1 MQKNNWYQVKN
12 SDEIITPGLLVY
24 PDRIKKNIESMISLS
39 GSPNRLIPH
48 VKTYKMKEIVKFQM
62 SYGINEFKCATL
74 GEMHM
79 LISCEVKHILIAI
92 QPTKEKI
99 IRILEAQKKYRDII
113 FSTLVDNNFS
123 LYLFSKLAAEQN
135 EKLNLWVILTMG

>member
-24 PDRIKKNIESMISLS
+24 PDRIKQNIESMISLS

-99 IRILEAQKKYRDII
+99 IKILEAQKKTRSRFRHEAD
-113 FSTLVDNNFS
+113 
-123 LYLFSKLAAEQN
+123 
-135 EKLNLWVILTMG
+135 

>member
-48 VKTYKMKEIVKFQM
+48 VKTYKMKEIVKF
-62 SYGINEFKCATL
+62 G
-74 GEMHM
+74 H
-79 LISCEVKHILIAI
+79 
-92 QPTKEKI
+92 P
-99 IRILEAQKKYRDII
+99 
-113 FSTLVDNNFS
+113 S
-123 LYLFSKLAAEQN
+123 L
-135 EKLNLWVILTMG
+135 KLNSTDVTQFDDDLVNLVNEMIGCSMLLRVSCYCWRPHLHGVRAHATPHDA

>member
-74 GEMHM
+74 GR
-79 LISCEVKHILIAI
+79 LTYAS
-92 QPTKEKI
+92 P
-99 IRILEAQKKYRDII
+99 
-113 FSTLVDNNFS
+113 
-123 LYLFSKLAAEQN
+123 LA
-135 EKLNLWVILTMG
+135 LRT

>member
-48 VKTYKMKEIVKFQM
+48 VKTYKMKEIVKFQTNNQLSQFSNM
-62 SYGINEFKCATL
+62 YFNKIKKDLIINDL
-74 GEMHM
+74 
-79 LISCEVKHILIAI
+79 
-92 QPTKEKI
+92 
-99 IRILEAQKKYRDII
+99 
-113 FSTLVDNNFS
+113 
-123 LYLFSKLAAEQN
+123 
-135 EKLNLWVILTMG
+135 